1 MHRRKVLITG
11 AHGFLGQHV
20 HKLLAIHECILLVN
34 RLNPERQPP
43 ADECFT
49 DTNKLLKA
57 HPKFDIIIHLAAHIP
72 YGRMHQ
78 PSDLLTQAN
87 ISLTEHLASHY
98 PQARWV
104 FSSTV
109 AIYGTNPPRPV
120 TTSALISPDSHYAA
134 SKWEAER
141 IIEKLPDRAII
152 RFSSIIGS
160 GMKPNSLI
168 PIWIQQAQTTR
179 QILIWGKGTRTQNYI
194 DVRDAAKFV
203 HLLAQSSWQGVTLG
217 ISPDHYT
224 NVEVAGLIGRK
235 MNAQLVHTI
244 APDEVGALYEDR
256 STHDTLG
263 FETEFSISDTIEDML
278 TR

>member
-1 MHRRKVLITG
+1 
-11 AHGFLGQHV
+11 
-20 HKLLAIHECILLVN
+20 
-34 RLNPERQPP
+34 
-43 ADECFT
+43 
-49 DTNKLLKA
+49 
-57 HPKFDIIIHLAAHIP
+57 
-72 YGRMHQ
+72 MHQ

-203 HLLAQSSWQGVTLG
+203 HLLALSSWQGVTLG